1 MKKSWYM
8 LILIICALV
17 LGGIIADYA
26 YGSLSF
32 LGEGGGFNINPTT
45 LSIANVFSIT
55 FGFNFYISVAQVI
68 AIISAFIV
76 YCKTSAK
83 VCG

>member
-17 LGGIIADYA
+17 VGSIVADHA
-26 YGSLSF
+26 YGSFSF

-45 LSIANVFSIT
+45 VSLANVLSIT
-55 FGFNFYISVAQVI
+55 FGFSFYISIAQVL
-68 AIISAFIV
+68 AVISAFIV

-83 VCG
+83 ICG